1 MGRGLS
7 DHQKAVLV
15 LALGHRR
22 DGKKGADLSHLEIRR
37 VLYGLGANQSGRRWP
52 YWTTPKSR
60 SADVAITVMV
70 HGLRRRGLIRRVR
83 IRTAGRAALVLTAA
97 GLDLAERLPSLQTIL
112 QKLSWTKLPPG
123 TQQEL
128 FGAKMPP
135 RRKTRR

>member
-7 DHQKAVLV
+7 DHQKAVLA
-15 LALGHRR
+15 LARANRL
-22 DGKKGADLSHLEIRR
+22 DGKNGADLSHLEIRR
-37 VLYGLGANQSGRRWP
+37 VLYGLSANSGRRWP
-52 YWTTPKSR
+52 HWTTPKSR